1 MTDRTTIT
9 NDACAEAA
17 AALMFAAYEN
27 EGEDSGSANDD
38 IEELL
43 AMAALG
49 QTGVVVE
56 SVTGMEGTEMSAT
69 FGELTGR
76 LTLEIGGQKVD
87 LGNIRVPVVG
97 YADGCIVRLTAD
109 LYAVRE
115 AVESLSMTY
124 SKEDA

>member
-1 MTDRTTIT
+1 MT
-9 NDACAEAA
+9 
-17 AALMFAAYEN
+17 
-27 EGEDSGSANDD
+27 
-38 IEELL
+38 
-43 AMAALG
+43 
-49 QTGVVVE
+49 
-56 SVTGMEGTEMSAT
+56 AT

-76 LTLEIGGQKVD
+76 LTIEIGGQKVD